1 MGLVMLFA
9 CVFVPRFVVQASLR
23 CEPEERRVAWSNRPV
38 AVLDGPESLPRVFAC
53 NERAQLAGIEP
64 GITKAQAAQCPDIIL
79 RQRMPKQEQA
89 AQDAL
94 VDCAAEFSPKVESTS
109 QGIVSLDIE
118 GTEGIFG
125 PPQKLIRTLAHHAAR
140 VGLEVNVAAAT
151 NRDTALLAAK
161 GFTGTTVIQ
170 KGNEADCLAQ
180 LPVDVLPLSQAQ
192 AEILDAW
199 GIRRCRDLAL
209 LPPVPLVERL
219 GQAGLHLQRLARGE
233 GTGMLVPVDPPVR
246 FEESLELEDP
256 VEDLESLVFILN
268 RLLEQLAARLM
279 ARSLA
284 TDEITLRLQ
293 LDVHEDRDT
302 RKEQKTMVPDCW
314 VRTLSLP
321 VSMQNTKVLLK
332 LLHLDLE
339 QHRPGAAVKSV
350 AIEARP
356 ARRRYTQAALFAPD
370 APEPERLEITLAR
383 IRSVVGEVDDQGRGK
398 VGAAEVLKSH
408 QSDDFR
414 MTAFTPA
421 DNKRVKPGDR
431 SGGPSVTMSMFR
443 PPLPAN
449 VRCQTGKPIHISFAE
464 VSSAI
469 VCAGGPWRTSGN
481 WWKSEEWRREEWDI
495 AVQLASGVGLYR
507 IFRDLRQ
514 NTWFVEGL
522 YD

>member
-1 MGLVMLFA
+1 MLFA
-9 CVFVPRFVVQASLR
+9 CIFVPRFVVQASLR
-23 CEPEERRVAWSNRPV
+23 CEPEEKRQAWSHRPV

-53 NERAQLAGIEP
+53 NERAQLAGVEP

-79 RQRMPKQEQA
+79 RKRMLKQEQA

-94 VDCAAEFSPKVESTS
+94 IDCAAEFSPKVESS
-109 QGIVSLDIE
+109 AQGLVTLDIG
-118 GTEGIFG
+118 GTERIFG
-125 PPQKLIRTLAHHAAR
+125 PPQKLVRTLAYQAAR
-140 VGLEVNVAAAT
+140 IGLEANVCAAV
-151 NRDTALLAAK
+151 NRDTAQLAAK
-161 GFTGTTVIQ
+161 GFAGTTIVQ
-170 KGNEADCLAQ
+170 KGHEADCLAQ
-180 LPVDVLPLSQAQ
+180 LPIDVLPLTEAQ

-199 GIRRCRDLAL
+199 GIRRCRDLVL
-209 LPPVPLVERL
+209 LPPVPLIERL
-219 GQAGLHLQRLARGE
+219 GQTGLHLQRLARGE
-233 GTGMLVPVDPPVR
+233 GTVVLVPADVPLR

-256 VEDLESLVFILN
+256 VEDLEALVFILN

-284 TDEITLRLQ
+284 TDELTLRLQ
-293 LDVHEDRDT
+293 LDVHQDRDT
-302 RKEQKTMVPDCW
+302 RNEQGREVPDCW

-332 LLHLDLE
+332 LLQLDLE

-356 ARRRYTQAALFAPD
+356 ARRRYTQGALFAPV
-370 APEPERLEITLAR
+370 APEPESLEITLAR
-383 IRSVVGEVDDQGRGK
+383 IRGVVGEMDDQGRGK
-398 VGAAEVLKSH
+398 VGAAEVLHSH

-414 MTAFTPA
+414 MTAFTPGG
-421 DNKRVKPGDR
+421 NKRAGTGNDLTT
-431 SGGPSVTMSMFR
+431 PSVTMSMFR

-449 VRCQTGKPIHISFAE
+449 VRCPTGKPIHICFAE
-464 VSSAI
+464 VSAEI

-495 AVQLASGVGLYR
+495 AVRLANGVGLYR
-507 IFRDLRQ
+507 IFRDIRRDA
-514 NTWFVEGL
+514 WFVEGL